1 MDGTVNGKDTVSVR
15 GRGDGKGGRSKGIR
29 GSVRRA
35 CVPAGA
41 GTDAG
46 FTFAFTF
53 PFTVGMPDTAKSPT
67 ILVIDDDAEIRYSL
81 SRVLSSRNYTVV
93 EAPSGE
99 QGIALVKKGPLPD
112 LIFLDV
118 RMGGMSGIEAL
129 QHIRSASPKQLV
141 VLMTAFGTAQTAIEA
156 MKYGAFDYVMKPFD
170 PAKVL
175 TLAQNAL
182 KAHADLRAVSDYKP
196 TINADDYREG
206 IVGSSPVMQDV
217 FKVVGQVT
225 ASDVTVMITGESGT
239 GKELVARSIW
249 KHSHRSAKPFIAVN
263 CAAIPDNLIESE
275 LFGHEK
281 GSFTG
286 ATGQRLGKFELCDG
300 GTIFLDEIGDMAL
313 ATQTKILRVLQQG
326 EIQRVGG
333 TETIRVD
340 VRILAATNKDLEAMV
355 KAKTFREDL
364 YYRLNVVRIK
374 MPPLRERPEDIP
386 QIVDFCLQNLV
397 KQKKTRVSKVSPEAM
412 AVLVR
417 HTWPG
422 NVRELENMVYRSAV
436 IAQGDAIL
444 IKDLPQEI
452 RGEGP
457 MEPAAA
463 AAPAP
468 AAPVEESPPAAPV
481 VETPVAKAAPA
492 LGLGEAF
499 DVVFAQLAAGDEP
512 MLPRVERELIARAL
526 AAEAGDEVRAAK
538 RLGLTRAALQKRVK
552 EA

>member
-1 MDGTVNGKDTVSVR
+1 
-15 GRGDGKGGRSKGIR
+15 
-29 GSVRRA
+29 
-35 CVPAGA
+35 
-41 GTDAG
+41 
-46 FTFAFTF
+46 
-53 PFTVGMPDTAKSPT
+53 MPDPAKLPT

-81 SRVLSSRNYTVV
+81 SRVLSSRQYQVS
-93 EAPSGE
+93 EAASGE
-99 QGIALVKKGPLPD
+99 QGIAVVKKGPPPD
-112 LIFLDV
+112 LVFLDV
-118 RMGGMSGIEAL
+118 RMSGMSGIEAL
-129 QHIRSASPKQLV
+129 QHIRSANPKQLV

-175 TLAQNAL
+175 ALAENAL
-182 KAHADLRAVSDYKP
+182 KAHADMRAVSDYKP

-217 FKVVGQVT
+217 FKVIGQVT

-249 KHSHRSAKPFIAVN
+249 KHSHRAGKPFIAVN

-313 ATQTKILRVLQQG
+313 ATQTKILRVLQVG
-326 EIQRVGG
+326 DIQRVGG
-333 TETIRVD
+333 TETMKVD
-340 VRILAATNKDLEAMV
+340 VRILAATNKDLEEMV

-386 QIVDFCLQNLV
+386 QIVDFCLQTLV
-397 KQKKTRVSKVSPEAM
+397 KQRKARVSKVSPEAM
-412 AVLVR
+412 AVLACHR
-417 HTWPG
+417 WQG
-422 NVRELENMVYRSAV
+422 NVRELENVIYRTAV

-444 IKDLPQEI
+444 VKDLPPEI
-452 RGEGP
+452 R
-457 MEPAAA
+457 AAA
-463 AAPAP
+463 EAGNVASTANPANEAPAP
-468 AAPVEESPPAAPV
+468 SI
-481 VETPVAKAAPA
+481 PVATTPIPVSDIAVTAPEVATRGSLSEA
-492 LGLGEAF
+492 L
-499 DVVFAQLAAGDEP
+499 DVVFAQLKDGPP
-512 MLPRVERELIARAL
+512 MLARVERELIARAL
-526 AAEAGDEVRAAK
+526 AADGGDETKAAK
-538 RLGLTRAALQKRVK
+538 RLGLTKAALQKRLK
-552 EA
+552 DA

>member
-1 MDGTVNGKDTVSVR
+1 MSDLAVK
-15 GRGDGKGGRSKGIR
+15 
-29 GSVRRA
+29 
-35 CVPAGA
+35 P
-41 GTDAG
+41 
-46 FTFAFTF
+46 
-53 PFTVGMPDTAKSPT
+53 PT
-67 ILVIDDDAEIRYSL
+67 ILVIDDDTEIRYSL
-81 SRVLSSRNYTVV
+81 SRVLSSRKYNVI
-93 EAPSGE
+93 EAASGE
-99 QGIALVKKGPLPD
+99 QGIAMVKKGPHPD

-118 RMGGMSGIEAL
+118 RMGGMGGIEAL
-129 QHIRSASPKQLV
+129 QHIRSANPKQLV

-175 TLAQNAL
+175 TLAENAL
-182 KAHADLRAVSDYKP
+182 KAHADMRAVGDYKP

-217 FKVVGQVT
+217 FKVIGQVT

-249 KHSHRSAKPFIAVN
+249 KHSHRASKPFIAVN

-286 ATGQRLGKFELCDG
+286 ATVQRLGKFELCDG

-340 VRILAATNKDLEAMV
+340 VRIIAATNKDLEEMV

-364 YYRLNVVRIK
+364 YYRLNVVRIR
-374 MPPLRERPEDIP
+374 MPPLRERGDDVP

-397 KQKKTRVSKVSPEAM
+397 KQRKARVAKVSPEAM
-412 AVLVR
+412 AVLTR
-417 HTWPG
+417 HKWPG
-422 NVRELENMVYRSAV
+422 NVRELENVIYRSAV

-444 IKDLPQEI
+444 VKDLPAEI
-452 RGEGP
+452 RGATGV
-457 MEPAAA
+457 EPTVSAIGAAA
-463 AAPAP
+463 IETALDITRTANAENVALATAKVVAENVALGGNEPGLTLDRAFDFIFSQLGQDGEAMMMRVESELARRVVVAAGGDTVS
-468 AAPVEESPPAAPV
+468 AA
-481 VETPVAKAAPA
+481 KA
-492 LGLGEAF
+492 LGLTK
-499 DVVFAQLAAGDEP
+499 V
-512 MLPRVERELIARAL
+512 
-526 AAEAGDEVRAAK
+526 
-538 RLGLTRAALQKRVK
+538 TLQKRLK
-552 EA
+552 E